1 MPDTIPLA
9 RKERRAAIRPDAD
22 GWVRQAE
29 LYLFVILLLGWL
41 FCIPIMDKV
50 DYAWTL
56 AISRHQVHWL
66 SELMAQSLF
75 EGELPGGSD
84 GPVIFLALSLILYVI
99 AWLRPPHTRLAH
111 LRPHLGFIV
120 TSGFINAV
128 LLVHGLKFALG
139 RARPDLVVKG
149 GLAYSQFYQF
159 GPHFIGDGVFNGS
172 FPSGHTASVFALM
185 SVAYLLAL
193 APGRTKT
200 WRLVGIGWAALV
212 LGYSIVMGVA
222 RSMSMS
228 HWIGDSLMTIFMC
241 WLILHAVYFWGL
253 RVPER
258 ICGQSDSRS
267 LRVPPFWEL
276 RICWLLWWITLGWV
290 SVTIGGRAFIKQ
302 PVPWLAVLIPAGII
316 LLLFA
321 GRKLYGLRQ
330 AVFPGLAVLEHL
342 EPRVPDWKI
351 SHPE

>member
-1 MPDTIPLA
+1 MPNPIPLGME
-9 RKERRAAIRPDAD
+9 ERRVAIRPDANA
-22 GWVRQAE
+22 WVQQFE
-29 LYLFVILLLGWL
+29 LYLFVILLLGWI
-41 FCIPIMDKV
+41 FCIPIMEKV

-56 AISRHQVHWL
+56 AIGRHQVHWL

-84 GPVIFLALSLILYVI
+84 GPVIFLGISLILYVI

-128 LLVHGLKFALG
+128 LVVHGLKFALG
-139 RARPDLVVKG
+139 RARPDEVIKG
-149 GLAYSQFYQF
+149 GMAFSHFYQF
-159 GPHFIGDGVFNGS
+159 GPHFIANGVFYGS

-228 HWIGDSLMTIFMC
+228 HWIGDSLMTIFLC

-253 RVPER
+253 RLPER
-258 ICGQSDSRS
+258 ISGQSAPGS

-276 RICWLLWWITLGWV
+276 RMCWLLWWITLGLV

-302 PVPWLAVLIPAGII
+302 PVPWLAVLIPVGIL

-321 GRKLYGLRQ
+321 GRKLYGLYRY
-330 AVFPGLAVLEHL
+330 VFPGRAVPKNF
-342 EPRVPDWKI
+342 EPCASDWNA